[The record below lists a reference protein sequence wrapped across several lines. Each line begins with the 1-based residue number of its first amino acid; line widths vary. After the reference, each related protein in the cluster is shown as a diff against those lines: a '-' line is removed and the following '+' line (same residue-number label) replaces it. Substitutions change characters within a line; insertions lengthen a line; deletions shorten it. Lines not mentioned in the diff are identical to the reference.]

1 MSPNNTNINWD
12 LTRFRLNQD
21 AVAGLQ
27 EGARRGRRSIPI
39 RGKFIAGPIDVSWV
53 CRASGLG
60 VKALLVGLALWHI
73 RGLRKANTFIVS
85 NLMLHD
91 WGIQPDAKR
100 RALRAL
106 EKASLI
112 RVERNGKRSPQVT
125 LILENGVHRG
135 PVTASASAA
144 SDEQAASVAAR
155 RHQQRE

>member
-1 MSPNNTNINWD
+1 MSPNNTNINWV
-12 LTRFRLNQD
+12 TRFRLNQD
-21 AVAGLQ
+21 AMAGLQ

-125 LILENGVHRG
+125 LVLENGFTGAR
-135 PVTASASAA
+135 TASASAA
-144 SDEQAASVAAR
+144 SDEQAAPVAAR